1 MAAVALT
8 LAALLGADARGPQH
22 PRSPQQQAERR
33 GPAAPDSRLLAF
45 GPAGS
50 RARRLRGGGD
60 EAAAGSNLAPAAP
73 PVDALR
79 EERTRC
85 SPDRDGWYP
94 HAYPVVNE
102 SIRVC
107 VQQVQ
112 GCGDCLFHA
121 IAVGEVHAKRGEHI
135 GMYDASLEK
144 RVAELRKVRA
154 RAPSACPARGLHGGP
169 RLSPRARRPHP
180 AQLAVETLESHDEKP
195 LLMEDGEH
203 INGGELVETVAE
215 QYGLK
220 PREYLELMRQPRVW
234 GGGPEIIA
242 LVTAIGH
249 PIHVYEPV
257 CANNGTEIHL
267 VLSGKYGSPKYDAA
281 GAIHVLAADDRFPLC
296 GPTEFKLHGE
306 GGNHFLALIPAGGE
320 AAGSNPDREG

>member
-1 MAAVALT
+1 VAV
-8 LAALLGADARGPQH
+8 
-22 PRSPQQQAERR
+22 
-33 GPAAPDSRLLAF
+33 
-45 GPAGS
+45 
-50 RARRLRGGGD
+50 RARQTRGGSAAEEAGVSASD
-60 EAAAGSNLAPAAP
+60 GAAAYS
-73 PVDALR
+73 PVDRLR
-79 EERTRC
+79 EERTLC
-85 SPDRDGWYP
+85 SRERDGWYP
-94 HAYPVVNE
+94 HPYPVVNE

-121 IAVGEVHAKRGEHI
+121 IAVGEVHAKSGEHI

-144 RVAELRKVRA
+144 RVAELRK
-154 RAPSACPARGLHGGP
+154 
-169 RLSPRARRPHP
+169 
-180 AQLAVETLESHDEKP
+180 LAVDTLEAHAERP

-220 PREYLELMRQPRVW
+220 PHEYLKLMRQPRVW

-267 VLSGKYGSPKYDAA
+267 VLSGKYGSPTYDAA
-281 GAIHVLAADDRFPLC
+281 GAIHVLAADDSFPHC

-306 GGNHFLALIPAGGE
+306 GGNHFLALIPIREGGDE
-320 AAGSNPDREG
+320 DADPDREI